1 MSEAA
6 ETTKTNKPA
15 DSPDSP
21 DGTASSGPLAGL
33 RVLDASTILAGPL
46 CCQILGDFG
55 AEVIKIEHPQYGDSM
70 RGHGESKDGV
80 PIWWKEI
87 SRNKRTLGL
96 SLSRPDG
103 AEVFKRLTATAD
115 VVVENFRP
123 GTLERWGLGPEVL
136 AELNPGLVLVRLTG
150 FGQEGPYSSR
160 AGFGTLAEA
169 MSGFAHLTGP
179 EGGPPT
185 LPAFGLADSICG
197 IAASSAVLMALR
209 HRDAT
214 GEGQVIDLSILEP
227 ILTAVGPGPTMY
239 QQLGVIG
246 ERHGNRSTNNAPR
259 NTYLTKDGKWVA
271 VSTSAQRIAEKVL
284 ELVGHPE
291 VITEPWFASGS
302 TRAQHVDE
310 LDAYVGDWVADRNRD
325 DVLEAFSAV
334 GAAVA
339 AVYDARDIVEDP
351 HIRQTKMLLEVEDQ
365 DLGPVLQ
372 HNVLFRMSRTPGR
385 IRFTGRGLGEDT
397 DAVLREIGYGETDI
411 ERLRESE
418 TVK

>member
-6 ETTKTNKPA
+6 ETTKTDKPA
-15 DSPDSP
+15 DSP

-103 AEVFKRLTATAD
+103 AEVFKRLAATAD

-291 VITEPWFASGS
+291 VIAEPWFASGS

-351 HIRQTKMLLEVEDQ
+351 HIRQTGMLLEVEDQ

-397 DAVLREIGYGETDI
+397 DAILSEIGYGETDI